1 MQGAIAER
9 NPGELPLHPPDSTS
23 FHPGYNKDIKPLCFR
38 YNARLS
44 KFET

>member
-1 MQGAIAER
+1 MKRSAIRGCAITA
-9 NPGELPLHPPDSTS
+9 PDSTS
-23 FHPGYNKDIKPLCFR
+23 FHPGYNRDIKPGCFR